1 MTIKNAFTQ
10 QYNKKISLLSQQ
22 TGKYGKKKIKRPK
35 TSSMN
40 KHKRRNWKKYNS
52 QGR

>member
-22 TGKYGKKKIKRPK
+22 TGKRNGKKIQRRQ
-35 TSSMN
+35 SSTRKN
-40 KHKRRNWKKYNS
+40 RKKY
-52 QGR
+52 

>member
-22 TGKYGKKKIKRPK
+22 TGKYGKKKIKSRK
-35 TSSMN
+35 TTTRKNS
-40 KHKRRNWKKYNS
+40 KKY
-52 QGR
+52 